1 MERKCPYC
9 GSTIDEKSQYCH
21 ICGTPL
27 DVVQN
32 KLGQKPQTIEE
43 LQAWYT
49 AHNLPPENVTRFF
62 IGKDIKEARAF
73 GIYKNSAGEFVVYKN
88 KSNGERAVRY
98 QGYDEGYAVNEL
110 YQRLKAEIADQKSH
124 SASNRASQT
133 RSYSSKKSGSSLAKI
148 FGFFVFTKVGL
159 TILVMIITFLV
170 AALDKSPSRGYYR
183 YGGNDYYYQS
193 GSWYSYDS
201 DYDSWDY
208 VYDDDFL
215 DDVIYDDTASDYRV
229 YDHDGMDFE
238 DTSWYDTG
246 SSSSSYDSSDYS
258 YDYDWDSS
266 YDSDWDSDWDSGS
279 DWGSDWDSDSGFD
292 YDYDY

>member
-1 MERKCPYC
+1 MKVKCNYCDQLIEDNLNYCPYC
-9 GSTIDEKSQYCH
+9 GGSMPTVNRTASEQPK
-21 ICGTPL
+21 
-27 DVVQN
+27 
-32 KLGQKPQTIEE
+32 TIEE

-62 IGKDIKEARAF
+62 IGKDIREARAF

-133 RSYSSKKSGSSLAKI
+133 RSNSSKKSGSLLAKL

-159 TILVMIITFLV
+159 TILVMIITFIV

-215 DDVIYDDTASDYRV
+215 DDVIYDDTASDYSV
-229 YDHDGMDFE
+229 YDHVGMDFE

-266 YDSDWDSDWDSGS
+266 SSWDSYDSWDSDYSSWDSDW
-279 DWGSDWDSDSGFD
+279 
-292 YDYDY
+292 